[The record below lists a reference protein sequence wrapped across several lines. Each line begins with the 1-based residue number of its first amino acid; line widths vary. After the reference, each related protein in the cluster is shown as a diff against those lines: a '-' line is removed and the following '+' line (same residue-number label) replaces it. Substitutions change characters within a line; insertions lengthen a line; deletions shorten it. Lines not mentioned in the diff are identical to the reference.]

1 MITMANTIDSS
12 LLLSNYQATQRKTG
26 SDILGKDDF
35 LKILMTQLQNQ
46 DPSNPMEDKEFI
58 AQMAQFS
65 TLEQMTNMN
74 STIQEFVESQKQN
87 TLISYNQFIGKEI
100 TWHKIAA
107 SDDPLV
113 APEITE
119 GTGKV
124 ASIQFKNGD
133 VQLIL
138 EDGTELEPGNISKI
152 NGSSSFTSESNLIQ
166 ASMLIGK
173 MVTYLTDKVEQ
184 TATVKSVSFKDG
196 KTYFQLDNETNITGS
211 QITKIE

>member
-12 LLLSNYQATQRKTG
+12 LLLSSHQATQRKTG

-46 DPSNPMEDKEFI
+46 DPMNPMQDKEFI

-74 STIQEFVESQKQN
+74 STMQQFVESQKQN
-87 TLISYNQFIGKEI
+87 TLISYNQFIGKDI
-100 TWHKIAA
+100 TWHKVTA

-113 APEITE
+113 EPKIEE

-124 ASIQFKNGD
+124 ASIQFKNGN

-152 NGSSSFTSESNLIQ
+152 NGSSSVTSESNLIQ

-173 MVTYLTDKVEQ
+173 MITYLSDKVEQ
-184 TATVKSVSFKDG
+184 TAVVKSVSFKDG
-196 KTYFQLDNETNITGS
+196 KTTFQLDDQTSISAS